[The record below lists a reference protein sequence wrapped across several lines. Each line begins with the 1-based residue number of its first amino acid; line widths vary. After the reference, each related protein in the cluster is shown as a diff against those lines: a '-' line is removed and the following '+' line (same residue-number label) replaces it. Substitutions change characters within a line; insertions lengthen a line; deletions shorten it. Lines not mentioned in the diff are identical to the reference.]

1 MASIPRKASRNV
13 ARRRAAPVGANQRAS
28 GSTAESNPSGPR
40 RVTLLHAAGC
50 HLCESARRVL
60 AQVREETPFELEEI
74 DITGDPELEQRYRER
89 IPVVLVDGV
98 EAFTYFLHPDGLRRR
113 LA

>member
-1 MASIPRKASRNV
+1 VGSIPS
-13 ARRRAAPVGANQRAS
+13 P
-28 GSTAESNPSGPR
+28 GPH
-40 RVTLLHAAGC
+40 RVTFVHAPGC
-50 HLCESARRVL
+50 HLCESAGRVL

-74 DITGDPELEQRYRER
+74 DITGDPELERRYRER

-113 LA
+113 LG